1 MTKTERALVA
11 RNEIENLI
19 NDVSRDLGLSEDDM
33 VLIIDA
39 VSNTVRHKALTRNA
53 YMEFQKE
60 REAQKSKEEN
70 GREKEENG

>member
-19 NDVSRDLGLSEDDM
+19 NDVGRDLGLSEEDM

-53 YMEFQKE
+53 YTALQKE
-60 REAQKSKEEN
+60 REEQKAKEEN